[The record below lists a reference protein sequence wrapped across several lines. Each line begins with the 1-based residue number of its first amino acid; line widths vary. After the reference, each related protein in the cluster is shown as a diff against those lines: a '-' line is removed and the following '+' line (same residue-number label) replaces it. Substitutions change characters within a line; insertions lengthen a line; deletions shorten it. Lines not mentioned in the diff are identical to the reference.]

1 VESLISVGLG
11 VVGLFFGG
19 EWLVKG
25 ASRLATSL
33 GIPSFIIGLTIVSLG
48 TSAPELVVSLSAAL
62 GGSSDVALGNVVG
75 SNIANVGLILGLSG
89 IIYPLLIHGQ
99 MVRREIPIMIAVSV
113 IVFLFA
119 LDRQIDQFEG
129 FLLVMGYVAFTV
141 LLYRF
146 TPQTPD
152 EKAEVAE
159 IRAEVEAIEGI
170 KPPSPLVVIDPKRE
184 SLRFVVGLILLIV
197 GAQLT
202 VDGAISI
209 ARTVGVSELIIG
221 LTVVAVGTSLPEVV
235 TSVVASIRKH
245 SDLAVGNVVGSN
257 IANLLV
263 ILGFTA
269 MIKPIPVAD
278 TLISFELPVM
288 MAFAVGIVPFVLDL
302 ELERWQAF
310 CFLVAYFGFIVLTIS

>member
-1 VESLISVGLG
+1 MESLISVGLG
-11 VVGLFFGG
+11 ILGLFFGG

-25 ASRLATSL
+25 ASRLATSF

-48 TSAPELVVSLSAAL
+48 TSAPELVVSISAAL
-62 GGSSDVALGNVVG
+62 AGSSDVALGNVVG
-75 SNIANVGLILGLSG
+75 SNIANIGLILGLSG
-89 IIYPLLIHGQ
+89 VIYPLLIHGQ
-99 MVRREIPIMIAVSV
+99 MVRREIPIMVSVSV

-119 LDRQIDQFEG
+119 LDRQIDQLEG
-129 FLLVMGYVAFTV
+129 FLLLAGYVTFTV
-141 LLYRF
+141 VLYRF
-146 TPQTPD
+146 TPRTPD

-159 IRAEVEAIEGI
+159 IRAEVEAIEDI
-170 KPPSPLVVIDPKRE
+170 KPPPAAIDPKRE
-184 SLRFVVGLILLIV
+184 SVRFVVGLILLII

-202 VDGAISI
+202 VDGAIAI

-221 LTVVAVGTSLPEVV
+221 LTVVAIGTSLPEVV
-235 TSVVASIRKH
+235 TSVVASLRKH

-263 ILGFTA
+263 ILGVTA

-278 TLISFELPVM
+278 TLISLELPVM

-302 ELERWQAF
+302 KLERWQAF
-310 CFLVAYFGFIVLTIS
+310 CFFVAYVGFIVLTIS